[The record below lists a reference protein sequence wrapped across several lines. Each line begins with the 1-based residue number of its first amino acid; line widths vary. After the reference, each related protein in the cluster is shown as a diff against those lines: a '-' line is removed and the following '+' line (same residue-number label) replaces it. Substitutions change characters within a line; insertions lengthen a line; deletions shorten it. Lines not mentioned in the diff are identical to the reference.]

1 MANRRISARELELA
15 VSNILKDFSEDVV
28 RIAKEDV
35 DTVTDMALQEV
46 KAHAPVRTGKYKR
59 SLKSRTEYESATEK
73 RNVIYSQ
80 GHGSLTHLLEAGHA
94 KRNGGRTRAFP
105 HFAYGQKVIEEELP
119 KLLEKHIKE
128 KGG

>member
-28 RIAKEDV
+28 RITKEDV

-119 KLLEKHIKE
+119 KLLEKHIQE